1 MRPAG
6 IATVG
11 FVGLVL
17 VFGGVVYVQVALLC
31 LALLLFLLIALGFV
45 WQGHKTRAFWIS
57 TRGAEPGQ
65 PANEADSLL
74 NIEGRSFSV
83 HHLPPKL
90 EFIVI
95 CRNLYMIVAL
105 AVIGGGTVLACVVAS
120 ESFVRPSID
129 RPHYFE
135 FYALCYLMAVLMIPA
150 LAWLKECA
158 LMRSAGVTLANVS
171 TQRGGGLGTLWI
183 TYQFTDPQGGYHGGS
198 VIDFGGLKNDQLKV
212 VFCNPKKPE
221 FNKLSA
227 GLLFHQLKWA
237 EDR

>member
-6 IATVG
+6 IALVG

-45 WQGHKTRAFWIS
+45 WQGHRTRGFWIS
-57 TRGAEPGQ
+57 TRGAEPG
-65 PANEADSLL
+65 PPENEADSLV

-105 AVIGGGTVLACVVAS
+105 AAIGGGTVLACVVAS
-120 ESFVRPSID
+120 ESFLRPSID

-158 LMRSAGVTLANVS
+158 LMRSAGITLANVS
-171 TQRGGGLGTLWI
+171 IHRSGSLGTLWI
-183 TYQFTDPQGGYHGGS
+183 TYQFTDPHGDYHGGS
-198 VIDFGGLKNDQLKV
+198 VIDLGGLKNDQLKV
-212 VFCNPKKPE
+212 VFCNPKNPG
-221 FNKLSA
+221 FNKLSC
-227 GLLFHQLKWA
+227 GLLFHRLIWA